1 MIQLDYE
8 SHDQLTAQEIL
19 EIQRITSDPDVIAYA
34 LLDLDGRELNTSGAW
49 SDMLAPIFANVVD
62 LTGRVGEELGE
73 ENASSM
79 MFIEGPAFDAISVRL
94 TSTCAVFLKRKTKNV
109 REVLR
114 SVG

>member
-8 SHDQLTAQEIL
+8 NQDRLTAQEFL
-19 EIQRITSDPDVIAYA
+19 EIQRISADPDVIAYA

-49 SDMLAPIFANVVD
+49 SDMLAPIFANAVD
-62 LTGRVGEELGE
+62 LAKRVGEDLGE
-73 ENASSM
+73 EDGCSM
-79 MFIEGPAFDAISVRL
+79 MFIESPAFEAISVRL
-94 TSTCAVFLKRKTKNV
+94 SSTCAVFLKRKTKNV